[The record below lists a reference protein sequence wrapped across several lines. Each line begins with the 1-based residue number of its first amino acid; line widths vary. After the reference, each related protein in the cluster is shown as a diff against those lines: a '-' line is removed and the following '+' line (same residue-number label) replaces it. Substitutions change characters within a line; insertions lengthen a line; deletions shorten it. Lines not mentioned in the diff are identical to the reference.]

1 MMRSAAGTRRLGPAI
16 LVLACL
22 AVGAVSIWSL
32 LGKRDAGRSSSSALA
47 AAEVTGSTSRAAK
60 SLGPSGLPLP
70 RFVSLKAER
79 VNVRRGPSSDHD
91 VAWVFQRKG
100 LPVEIIAEF
109 ENWRRI
115 RDSDGE
121 EGWVY
126 QSMLS
131 GRRTAVIAPWRK
143 DDPLPLYA
151 DPKSGGGLVA
161 KLKPGVVGMVEK
173 CTGLWCNI
181 SAGGYAGWMEQPM
194 LWGVYP
200 GEEVD

>member
-1 MMRSAAGTRRLGPAI
+1 MLM
-16 LVLACL
+16 LACL

-32 LGKRDAGRSSSSALA
+32 LGKGDPDPRHSATSVLA
-47 AAEVTGSTSRAAK
+47 APDITASTGKAAK

-79 VNVRRGPSSDHD
+79 VNVRRGPSSEHG

-100 LPVEIIAEF
+100 LPVEITAEF

-115 RDSDGE
+115 RDSEGD

-131 GRRTAVIAPWRK
+131 GRRTAVVAPWRK
-143 DDPLPLYA
+143 DDALPLYGGPEA
-151 DPKSGGGLVA
+151 SGGLVA
-161 KLKPGVVGMVEK
+161 KLRPGVVSGIEK
-173 CTGLWCNI
+173 CTGEWCDI
-181 SAGGYAGWMEQPM
+181 SAGGYEGWMEQTM